1 MVDVKDSPLLTGAI
15 DVTDYREITEIL
27 RSSSFASVAFP
38 LGHAT
43 MVPGSLGA
51 LDGEEHAARRR
62 LTAKLFGG
70 LAVASYV
77 ERALKPTIESALA
90 DLFGPGR
97 LDPSADQVVRADL
110 VPLTWRLAHSIP
122 ALLVGL
128 DGVEGAEASERFIR
142 YLQAIALAVTV
153 DWQRGDHD
161 RILAEGKRAQALLE
175 TDFFDASVARRR
187 EMVARLRSGGL
198 TEDDLPR
205 DLITLLL
212 LHWKPEWEPEL
223 LIRETMFFLVA
234 SVTTTAKSFPHF
246 IVNLSRWLDAHPD
259 MRDEARSLPFLQRA
273 ANESLRFFV
282 ASPARLRE
290 AREDV
295 VLTTSE
301 RRVAAGERVALW
313 FLPANAQQDEFGEDA
328 AEFNPLREVS
338 GRAPYGLA
346 FGAGVH
352 MCIGKPLITGV
363 TLRDDEGN
371 AVPVDG
377 TMAHMAA
384 ALFDAGLALDDTRAP
399 RMNDR
404 TYYSEYASLPV
415 VFTSPAAHHSQ
426 RTKELR

>member
-1 MVDVKDSPLLTGAI
+1 MPDVTDSPLLTGVT
-15 DVTDYREITEIL
+15 DLTDYREITEVL
-27 RSSSFASVAFP
+27 RSKSFASVAFP

-51 LDGEEHAARRR
+51 LDGEAHAERRR

-70 LAVASYV
+70 LAVAYYV
-77 ERALKPTIESALA
+77 ERALLPTIDSALA

-97 LDPSADQVVRADL
+97 LHDPGADQPVRADL
-110 VPLTWRLAHSIP
+110 VPLTWRLSHSIP

-128 DGVEGAEASERFIR
+128 DGIEGAEASERFIR

-161 RILAEGKRAQALLE
+161 RILADGKRAQALLE
-175 TDFFDASVARRR
+175 ADFFDSSVARRR
-187 EMVARLRSGGL
+187 ELVGRLRSGEL
-198 TEDDLPR
+198 AEEDLPR

-212 LHWKPEWEPEL
+212 LHWRPEWEPEL
-223 LIRETMFFLVA
+223 LVRETMFFLVA

-246 IVNLSRWLDAHPD
+246 VVNLSRWLEAHPD
-259 MRDEARSLPFLQRA
+259 RRAEARTLPFLQRA

-295 VLTTSE
+295 VLTTTG

-313 FLPANAQQDEFGEDA
+313 FLPANAQQDEFGQDA
-328 AEFNPLREVS
+328 DQFNPLREVS

-352 MCIGKPLITGV
+352 MCLGKPLITGV
-363 TLRDDEGN
+363 TLRDGDGG
-371 AVPVDG
+371 AVPVTG
-377 TMAHMAA
+377 TMSHMAA
-384 ALFDAGLALDDTRAP
+384 ALLDAGMVLDEDRAP

-415 VFTSPAAHHSQ
+415 VFTNPAARHHTLTRS
-426 RTKELR
+426 